1 MPRYK
6 RIMLKLSGSAIAG
19 DKGFGFSPE
28 ALDHITREVLSV
40 AELGIEVCIT
50 VGGGNIFRGRVADDW
65 KIDRVEADNMGML
78 ATVINAVLLRA
89 ALSAKSKFETRVLSA
104 FPINTF
110 AEPFIRLRAVRHLE
124 RGYIIIFAGGIG
136 EPYVTTDYPAVQRS
150 VQCHCDAILVAK
162 HGVDGV
168 YSADPNVDAGA
179 ERYATLAY
187 DDFVRN
193 DLRVMDQSALLLARD
208 HGLPVH
214 IFDFDNTGTIRRI
227 CLGENVGTSLN
238 RHTQTVIAVPEDVG
252 V

>member
-28 ALDHITREVLSV
+28 ALDHITREVLSI
-40 AELGIEVCIT
+40 ADLGIQVCIT

-89 ALSAKSKFETRVLSA
+89 ALSAKSDKETRVLSA

-110 AEPFIRLRAVRHLE
+110 AEPFIRLRALRHLD
-124 RGYIIIFAGGIG
+124 RGYMVVFAGGIG
-136 EPYVTTDYPAVQRS
+136 EPYVTTDYPAVQRA
-150 VQCHCDAILVAK
+150 VQTHCDAILVAK

-168 YSADPNVDAGA
+168 YSADPNLDPAA
-179 ERYATLAY
+179 ERYESLAY
-187 DDFVRN
+187 DDFVKR

-214 IFDFDNTGTIRRI
+214 IFDFDNMGSIRRI
-227 CLGENVGTSLN
+227 CLGEHVGTSLN
-238 RHTQTVIAVPEDVG
+238 STAKTVVAKPAEG
-252 V
+252 

>member
-28 ALDHITREVLSV
+28 ALDHITREVLSI
-40 AELGIEVCIT
+40 ADLGI
-50 VGGGNIFRGRVADDW
+50 GLHHGRRRQHLPRSRRDDW

-89 ALSAKSKFETRVLSA
+89 ALSAKSDKETRVLSA

-110 AEPFIRLRAVRHLE
+110 AEPFIRRRALRHLD
-124 RGYIIIFAGGIG
+124 RGYMVVFAGGIG
-136 EPYVTTDYPAVQRS
+136 EPYVTTDYPAVQRA
-150 VQCHCDAILVAK
+150 VQTHCDAILVAK

-168 YSADPNVDAGA
+168 YSADPNLDPAA
-179 ERYATLAY
+179 ERYESLAY
-187 DDFVRN
+187 DDFVKR

-214 IFDFDNTGTIRRI
+214 IFDFDNMGSIRRI
-227 CLGENVGTSLN
+227 CLGEHVGTSLN
-238 RHTQTVIAVPEDVG
+238 STARTVVAKPAEG
-252 V
+252 

>member
-28 ALDHITREVLSV
+28 ALDHITREVLSI
-40 AELGIEVCIT
+40 ADLGIQVCIT

-89 ALSAKSKFETRVLSA
+89 ALSAKSDKETRVLSA

-110 AEPFIRLRAVRHLE
+110 AEPFIRLRALRHLD
-124 RGYIIIFAGGIG
+124 RGYMVVFAGGIG
-136 EPYVTTDYPAVQRS
+136 EPYVTTDYPAVQRA
-150 VQCHCDAILVAK
+150 VQTHCDAILVAK

-168 YSADPNVDAGA
+168 YSADPNLDPKA
-179 ERYATLAY
+179 ERYESLAY
-187 DDFVRN
+187 DDFVRR

-214 IFDFDNTGTIRRI
+214 IFDFDNMGSIRRI
-227 CLGENVGTSLN
+227 CLGEHVGTSLN
-238 RHTQTVIAVPEDVG
+238 STAKMVVAKPAEG
-252 V
+252 